1 MRDEHSGSGR
11 KARVRKKPETIHPSA
26 PTVDS
31 GGVEGGTAAQG
42 STGMGAFSDGN
53 FQGGVGGVRP
63 ATQPGYGQDD
73 GISGGLG
80 QGSGYAQ
87 SSGDGGYGQGATQA
101 GGEGQSGSDQ
111 HNDERYGRENAAGEL
126 RSSAFGYGG
135 HGAEETPAP
144 TVAPDPEVQ
153 IVAPGVGKRR
163 RAPTRDKAADADR

>member
-1 MRDEHSGSGR
+1 MRDEHSKSGS
-11 KARVRKKPETIHPSA
+11 KARVHEKPAAIHPTA
-26 PTVDS
+26 HTDDAD
-31 GGVEGGTAAQG
+31 GVEGGISEQG

-87 SSGDGGYGQGATQA
+87 SSGDGGYGQGATQP
-101 GGEGQSGSDQ
+101 GGKGQSGSDQ
-111 HNDERYGRENAAGEL
+111 HNDERYGRENDAGEL

-135 HGAEETPAP
+135 HGAAETPAP
-144 TVAPDPEVQ
+144 SAAPDPDIR
-153 IVAPGVGKRR
+153 IVAPRAGKRR
-163 RAPTRDKAADADR
+163 RKPARDEATDADS